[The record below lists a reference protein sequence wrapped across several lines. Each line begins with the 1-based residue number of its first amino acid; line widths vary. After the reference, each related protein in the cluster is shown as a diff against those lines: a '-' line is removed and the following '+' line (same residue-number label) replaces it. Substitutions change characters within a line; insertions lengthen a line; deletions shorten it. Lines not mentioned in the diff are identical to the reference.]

1 MNKNTKLSVI
11 LAGLILVSVFISLTG
26 KEDNRQSFDPQMF
39 TVMDTSMI
47 ESVVI
52 SSNKINEIT
61 RGNGIWRLNNNF
73 NADLNMIEVM
83 KSILSQVKVKRTVAK
98 LNQVDIIKDLKQTGK
113 KVTVNYSDGSAS
125 SFVAGGNSS
134 KKDSYYMLDDK
145 AYLVEIPGYNN
156 YISGIFELTENQ
168 WRDRVLFSTT
178 WRSLQ
183 SLNIDYPDGE
193 EDLDVFFDE
202 KFLAVKG
209 VSKLDTTLL
218 MDYIGQYQYFQINDF
233 LEKGKYKKYD
243 SLFQTEHMAVITIND
258 IDRSKNRKLQV
269 YPLMKGESFYLLT
282 DEKQEM
288 MVIDSKRMDNLLS
301 KKTHFISK

>member
-125 SFVAGGNSS
+125 SFVAGGNS
-134 KKDSYYMLDDK
+134 
-145 AYLVEIPGYNN
+145 
-156 YISGIFELTENQ
+156 
-168 WRDRVLFSTT
+168 
-178 WRSLQ
+178 
-183 SLNIDYPDGE
+183 
-193 EDLDVFFDE
+193 
-202 KFLAVKG
+202 
-209 VSKLDTTLL
+209 
-218 MDYIGQYQYFQINDF
+218 
-233 LEKGKYKKYD
+233 
-243 SLFQTEHMAVITIND
+243 
-258 IDRSKNRKLQV
+258 
-269 YPLMKGESFYLLT
+269 
-282 DEKQEM
+282 
-288 MVIDSKRMDNLLS
+288 
-301 KKTHFISK
+301 

>member
-1 MNKNTKLSVI
+1 MDKNTKLLVI
-11 LAGLILVSVFISLTG
+11 LAGLVLVSVFISFSG

-39 TVMDTSMI
+39 TVKDTSMI
-47 ESVVI
+47 ESVAI
-52 SSNKINEIT
+52 SSNTVNEIT
-61 RGNGIWRLNNNF
+61 RRNGIWRLNDKF
-73 NADLNMIEVM
+73 NADFNMVEVM
-83 KSILSQVKVKRTVAK
+83 KSILSQVKVKRPVAK
-98 LNQVDIIKDLKQTGK
+98 LNQEDIIKDLKLTGK
-113 KVTVNYSDGSAS
+113 KVTVNYTDGTS
-125 SFVAGGNSS
+125 SNFIAGGNSS
-134 KKDSYYMLDDK
+134 KKDSYYLMDEK

-183 SLNIDYPDGE
+183 SLNIDYTNEE
-193 EDLDVFFDE
+193 EDLEVFFDE

-209 VSKLDTTLL
+209 VNQLDTTSL
-218 MDYIGQYQYFQINDF
+218 MEYIGQFQYFQINDF

-243 SLFQTEHMAVITIND
+243 SLFQTEHTAVITISD
-258 IDRSKNRKLQV
+258 IDASKNRKLQV

-288 MVIDSKRMDNLLS
+288 MVIDSKRMDNILS
-301 KKTHFISK
+301 KKGQFISN

>member
-1 MNKNTKLSVI
+1 MNKNTKHFVI
-11 LAGLILVSVFISLTG
+11 LAGLILVSVLISLTG

-52 SSNKINEIT
+52 SSNTVNEIT
-61 RGNGIWRLNNNF
+61 RGTGIWRLNDKF
-73 NADLNMIEVM
+73 NADLNMIEVL
-83 KSILSQVKVKRTVAK
+83 KSILSQVKVKRPVAK
-98 LNQVDIIKDLKQTGK
+98 LNQVDIVAELKQTGK
-113 KVTVNYSDGSAS
+113 KVTVNYTDGSQS

-134 KKDSYYMLDDK
+134 KKDSYYLLGDK

-183 SLNIDYPDGE
+183 SLNIDYIESE
-193 EDLDVFFDE
+193 EDLDIFFNE
-202 KFLAVKG
+202 KFLTVNG
-209 VSKLDTTLL
+209 VNKLDTTSL

-243 SLFQTEHMAVITIND
+243 SLFQTKHMAVITIND

-269 YPLMKGESFYLLT
+269 YPLMEGENFYLLT

-288 MVIDSKRMDNLLS
+288 MVIDSKRMNNLLS
-301 KKTHFISK
+301 KKAQFISK